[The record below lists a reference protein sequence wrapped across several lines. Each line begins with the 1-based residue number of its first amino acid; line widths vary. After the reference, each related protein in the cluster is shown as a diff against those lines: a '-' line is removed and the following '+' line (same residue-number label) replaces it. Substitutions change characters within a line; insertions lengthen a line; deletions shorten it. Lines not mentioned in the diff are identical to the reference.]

1 MSPLESDGCGDC
13 EIEDG
18 DEASSW
24 DEDSLPSYS
33 DSSCLS
39 RSNQADRLGGPD
51 PGHAS
56 NMSYTSSTASTSSTV
71 SYLNHN
77 SYSTLAHSGVSS
89 ISPRRTASRQPSG
102 SPSEPSTDPI
112 LLQFA
117 SHSDST
123 SLARQVSWATADSD
137 TVSGSEGLSSLEE
150 DERADTPDTNT
161 SEGDLVD
168 HDLFDPDEATTV
180 LIPNGREAFL
190 GLELS
195 GQ

>member
-1 MSPLESDGCGDC
+1 MESDEYGDW

-18 DEASSW
+18 DEARSW
-24 DEDSLPSYS
+24 DEDSLPSCS

-51 PGHAS
+51 TGHAS
-56 NMSYTSSTASTSSTV
+56 NMPHTSSTVSTSSTF

-77 SYSTLAHSGVSS
+77 SYSTLAHPSVGS

-102 SPSEPSTDPI
+102 SPPEPSTDPI

-123 SLARQVSWATADSD
+123 SLARQVSWTTADSD
-137 TVSGSEGLSSLEE
+137 TVSGSEGSNSLEE
-150 DERADTPDTNT
+150 DERPDTPDTNT
-161 SEGDLVD
+161 SEADFVD
-168 HDLFDPDEATTV
+168 DDFFGPHEATTV
-180 LIPNGREAFL
+180 LTPNGREAFL
-190 GLELS
+190 GLELP